1 MRDAGREAAAVL
13 ARARRR
19 RRLQRAI
26 GWGFMVVVVV
36 IGLRCLVLSFAG
48 PAVGVGALA
57 WGALGLLV
65 ALVAAFALTQMV
77 WRCPACAKPLDIQG
91 PLLPRFLLI
100 CPWCGARLALDPDRV
115 RGGGG

>member
-1 MRDAGREAAAVL
+1 MDDASRDRAGIL
-13 ARARRR
+13 ARAGRR

-26 GWGFMVVVVV
+26 GCGFTLVTVPL
-36 IGLRCLVLSFAG
+36 GLGCLVLLAAG
-48 PAVGVGALA
+48 RVVGVGTLR
-57 WGALGLLV
+57 WGALALV
-65 ALVAAFALTQMV
+65 AALVAAFALTQLV

-115 RGGGG
+115 RGGGD